1 MATFPKNFS
10 PKKLHI
16 GREKGREK
24 SRGESREESRAAP
37 LRELPARLGCGE
49 ALRVLLHYINDGGGT
64 EEEREEDGGERG
76 ERWGADRRTGRAAA
90 RAQVRAW
97 VPRAVRRTVWP
108 WDCSPAMLRAGTRKT
123 PIGMICTIQV
133 SHMNTLLVMDSVHPV
148 ARLVPGTSTL
158 HSVEVNPATAQ
169 ADPNARSDMIAS
181 L

>member
-64 EEEREEDGGERG
+64 EEERE
-76 ERWGADRRTGRAAA
+76 
-90 RAQVRAW
+90 
-97 VPRAVRRTVWP
+97 
-108 WDCSPAMLRAGTRKT
+108 
-123 PIGMICTIQV
+123 
-133 SHMNTLLVMDSVHPV
+133 
-148 ARLVPGTSTL
+148 
-158 HSVEVNPATAQ
+158 
-169 ADPNARSDMIAS
+169 
-181 L
+181 